1 MIKIVDLH
9 KSFGENYVLKGVN
22 LEIFDGETIVIIG
35 KSGCGKSVLL
45 KHIMGILKPD
55 RGKIYVDELDISSS
69 KNNIFEIRKKF
80 GLVFQSA
87 ALFDSLTVAE
97 NVIIGLVEHKKMK
110 MDDMLKIA
118 KEKLEL
124 VGLKGVEN
132 FKPAELSGG
141 MRKRVGIARALA
153 LDPEYILYDEPT
165 TGLDPI
171 MADKINMLI
180 IDLKERL
187 KKTTVVVTHDM
198 HSAFKIGDRICMLN
212 EGKIIFDGT
221 PEEILKSKIKEVK
234 EFIQSS
240 SIG

>member
-221 PEEILKSKIKEVK
+221 PEELLKSKIKEVK

>member
-1 MIKIVDLH
+1 VDLH

-221 PEEILKSKIKEVK
+221 PEELLKSKIKEVK